1 MKTKNYSNVQFVITA
16 PKIRTTRKD
25 MKILNMRSIL
35 IGIKRTLK
43 YNLIILSEKLMLHI
57 ILQGT
62 RYGLLYVESNSLCVT
77 QHTLSQIKKYLF
89 GIYEVNLWVFLIAY
103 HRLNIQVRS

>member
-1 MKTKNYSNVQFVITA
+1 MKTKNYSNAQFVITA

-43 YNLIILSEKLMLHI
+43 YDLIILSEKLMLHI

-62 RYGLLYVESNSLCVT
+62 RYGLLYVESNSLCIPRPT
-77 QHTLSQIKKYLF
+77 HTVNENMATDTVDNYRVYKY
-89 GIYEVNLWVFLIAY
+89 
-103 HRLNIQVRS
+103 

>member
-1 MKTKNYSNVQFVITA
+1 MSSKDTQNLLMKTKNYSNAQFVITA

-62 RYGLLYVESNSLCVT
+62 WYGLLYVESNSLCGRTV
-77 QHTLSQIKKYLF
+77 
-89 GIYEVNLWVFLIAY
+89 
-103 HRLNIQVRS
+103 

>member
-1 MKTKNYSNVQFVITA
+1 MKTKNYSNAQFVITA

-62 RYGLLYVESNSLCVT
+62 RYGLLYVESNSLWPLTYLEMVSVMMRLILVNVGMIMVT
-77 QHTLSQIKKYLF
+77 
-89 GIYEVNLWVFLIAY
+89 VVF
-103 HRLNIQVRS
+103 QS